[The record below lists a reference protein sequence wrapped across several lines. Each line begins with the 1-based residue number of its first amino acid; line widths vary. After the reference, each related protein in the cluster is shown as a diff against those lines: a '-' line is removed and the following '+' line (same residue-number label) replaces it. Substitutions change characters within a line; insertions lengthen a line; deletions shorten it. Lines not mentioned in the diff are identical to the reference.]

1 MATKMV
7 KPKNISDDFLG
18 LVTFGSL
25 IANIFQIVSKKRLE
39 DQHQNLK
46 AYAANL
52 KQHYDNMIGRYE
64 QVSSAYVSMK
74 SVNTALYK
82 EIQTL
87 NDVVA
92 KLHKENNR
100 LIREVDFLKEE
111 KLRLKTSIA
120 GVSIKNKRRIVKKG
134 KNA

>member
-46 AYAANL
+46 AYASNL

-64 QVSSAYVSMK
+64 QVSNAYVSMK
-74 SVNTALYK
+74 SVNTALYE

-92 KLHKENNR
+92 ELHKENNR
-100 LIREVDFLKEE
+100 LIREVDILKEE
-111 KLRLKTSIA
+111 KLRLKTSMT

>member
-1 MATKMV
+1 MGNY

-25 IANIFQIVSKKRLE
+25 IANILQIVKQKRLE

-46 AYAANL
+46 AYADNL
-52 KQHYDNMIGRYE
+52 KHHYDNMIGRYE
-64 QVSSAYVSMK
+64 QVSSAYLSMK

-92 KLHKENNR
+92 ELYKENNR
-100 LIREVDFLKEE
+100 LIKELDTFKKENLK
-111 KLRLKTSIA
+111 LKTSMS
-120 GVSIKNKRRIVKKG
+120 GSPVKKKRRVVKRE